1 MIDELDV
8 LSAARGWLSEGL
20 GVALATVVST
30 WGSGPRPVGSLLA
43 VNGHGGFAGS
53 VSGGCVEAAVIA
65 EARLAIADG
74 RPRLLDYGVTDAQAF
89 EVGLACGGR
98 IRVQVQRLDDGAALE
113 RLLAAIGAR
122 RPVVLAFALERGE
135 ARLVDPLAPEPGLE
149 PALEAAAREALQRDV
164 SAVVEAGGAAWFV
177 RAFNPGVR
185 LIVFGA
191 VHVAQALAPMARL
204 AGLEPLVADTR
215 PAFASEARFPGVPL
229 ACDRPDRIMAGL
241 ALDRR
246 TAVVTLTHRPELDD
260 QALAAALRSPAF
272 YVGALGSRKTQAARR
287 ERLRAMGFS
296 EADLGRIH
304 GPVGLAIGASSPAE
318 IAVAI
323 LAEIVS
329 ALRTGR

>member
-1 MIDELDV
+1 
-8 LSAARGWLSEGL
+8 
-20 GVALATVVST
+20 
-30 WGSGPRPVGSLLA
+30 
-43 VNGHGGFAGS
+43 
-53 VSGGCVEAAVIA
+53 
-65 EARLAIADG
+65 
-74 RPRLLDYGVTDAQAF
+74 
-89 EVGLACGGR
+89 
-98 IRVQVQRLDDGAALE
+98 
-113 RLLAAIGAR
+113 
-122 RPVVLAFALERGE
+122 
-135 ARLVDPLAPEPGLE
+135 
-149 PALEAAAREALQRDV
+149 
-164 SAVVEAGGAAWFV
+164 
-177 RAFNPGVR
+177 
-185 LIVFGA
+185 
-191 VHVAQALAPMARL
+191 MARL
-204 AGLEPLVADTR
+204 AGLEPQVADTR